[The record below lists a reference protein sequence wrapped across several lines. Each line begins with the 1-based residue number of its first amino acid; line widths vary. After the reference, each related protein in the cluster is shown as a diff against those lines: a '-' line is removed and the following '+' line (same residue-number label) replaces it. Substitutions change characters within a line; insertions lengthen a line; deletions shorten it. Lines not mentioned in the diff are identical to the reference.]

1 MSKILGIGRNFE
13 KHARELKN
21 PVPSSPFFF
30 LKPFSS
36 LFLNDG
42 KKPVVLPPQSTNVHH
57 EVELGVVIG
66 STAKDVKASSAL
78 DYVSH
83 YVVALDMTARDLQ
96 EKAKKDGMPW
106 SVAKGFDTFCPVSGP
121 IAKAE
126 VEGRG
131 HLTLFLEVNGV
142 LRQEGSTADM
152 IFKVPELIQ
161 YCSSMMT
168 LERGD
173 IILTG
178 TPEGV
183 GPVKAGD
190 VMTWGIRGLGQ
201 VQTTP
206 VVNKE

>member
-1 MSKILGIGRNFE
+1 MKILGIGRNFE

-30 LKPFSS
+30 LKPWSS
-36 LFLNDG
+36 LFQNDG
-42 KKPVVLPPQSTNVHH
+42 KRAVVLPPQSTSVHH

-66 STAKDVKASSAL
+66 ATAKDVKASSAL
-78 DYVSH
+78 EYISH

-96 EKAKKDGMPW
+96 EKAKKEGMPW
-106 SVAKGFDTFCPVSGP
+106 SVAKGFDTFCPVSEP
-121 IAKAE
+121 IPREE
-126 VEGRG
+126 VEGKG
-131 HLTLFLEVNGV
+131 DVTLFLEVNGQA
-142 LRQEGSTADM
+142 RQEGSTADM
-152 IFKVPELIQ
+152 IFKVPQLIE

-183 GPVKAGD
+183 GPVRAGD
-190 VMTWGIRGLGQ
+190 VMTWGIRGIGR

-206 VVNKE
+206 VVDKK